1 MTNIMDSKWIVTP
14 YVNIH
19 NQTTASIFS
28 EAFQVSIVVIHAF
41 CLSPMSYVAAFS
53 YKISPLL
60 SVSKKFALNKC
71 FVLTFFFQMMVQYIF
86 ISDQISFNL
95 KFISSAFILI
105 ENSFKPTKAIHWFT
119 IKNFVRLNVSNHVV
133 LFLYKSNM

>member
-41 CLSPMSYVAAFS
+41 CPSPMSYLAAFS

-60 SVSKKFALNKC
+60 SVSRKYAFNKC
-71 FVLTFFFQMMVQYIF
+71 FVLTFFSKWWFNICLFQIKF
-86 ISDQISFNL
+86 LL

-119 IKNFVRLNVSNHVV
+119 IKNDVMLNVSNHVV